1 MIGEL
6 LRVFVAELFCQRVQR
21 VGVAVDGQRI
31 RTQSGC
37 RNLLVSLGEQ
47 GLEHL
52 TRTAHQCS
60 AVGGDLAQTA
70 CEGADVALQG
80 RHAVVELTGAACQI
94 ACAAL
99 QLACTALQRRHTA
112 VKLFGA
118 VGQVACTLGKRRAA
132 VL

>member
-6 LRVFVAELFCQRVQR
+6 LRVFVAELFYQRIQR
-21 VGVAVDGQRI
+21 VGVAVDGQGV

-112 VKLFGA
+112 VKLLCA
-118 VGQVACTLGKRRAA
+118 VGQAACARSECGAA